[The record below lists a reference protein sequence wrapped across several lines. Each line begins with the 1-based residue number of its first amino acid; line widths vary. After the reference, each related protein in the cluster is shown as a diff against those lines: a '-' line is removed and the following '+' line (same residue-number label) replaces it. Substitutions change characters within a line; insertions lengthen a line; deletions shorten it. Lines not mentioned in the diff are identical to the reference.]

1 MNAGR
6 DVERQISAWLTGEA
20 TDRSRDRVLAAVHQ
34 AVQRMPQRRFGAAWR
49 EPMYFSPARLAVMA
63 AALVVAV
70 VGGALIGRMTAP
82 GGSGGPAPATSAPGP
97 SEDELLAYRADRD
110 AICNQY
116 FAATEPLKEQ
126 LDGMYDSGLTEAEL
140 AAKVSALQQVRA
152 LLDAMT
158 DELAELDAPDALAAA
173 HAVAVSR
180 SRDVNGLI
188 DEVLRLIAEG
198 DMAGAAA
205 VDASTD
211 ALARSIEDFENSNGL
226 APCA

>member
-6 DVERQISAWLTGEA
+6 DVERQISAWLTEEA
-20 TDRSRDRVLAAVHQ
+20 SDRSRDRVLIAVHQ
-34 AVQRMPQRRFGAAWR
+34 AVERMPQRRFGAAWR

-82 GGSGGPAPATSAPGP
+82 GGSGGPAPATNAPGP
-97 SEDELLAYRADRD
+97 SEDALLAYRADRD
-110 AICNQY
+110 AICNEY
-116 FAATEPLKEQ
+116 YAAAAPLKDEIR
-126 LDGMYDSGLTEAEL
+126 DMYDQELTEAEL
-140 AAKVSALQQVRA
+140 APKVDALEEIRA
-152 LLDAMT
+152 LLGTMT
-158 DELAELDAPDALAAA
+158 DELASLDAPDALALE

-180 SRDVNGLI
+180 SRDINGLI
-188 DEVLRLIAEG
+188 DEVLALIAEG

-211 ALARSIEDFENSNGL
+211 SLARSIEAFENSNGL